1 MEPLSANAHAL
12 ARTLA
17 RAAAEARDLPGTAGL
32 ALVLAGLF
40 ALVAGARWRRPVAV
54 AGAALAGALAAS
66 VFRAALVD
74 GLGLRPGLAIAGSAA
89 ALGLAALALPVV
101 FPLALG
107 GALGAALGARLP
119 LGAPWIGAALGAL
132 ALGGLV
138 TWLVRPVAAVIAGVL
153 GAALVVGGVLALAP
167 AVPGSALLV
176 RHPVL
181 ALGALVV
188 LAIAGAA
195 GQLDAAW
202 GGGEGGPQ
210 RPGRLATPSPRE
222 RE

>member
-17 RAAAEARDLPGTAGL
+17 RAAAEARDLPGAAGL
-32 ALVLAGLF
+32 VLVLVGLF
-40 ALVAGARWRRPVAV
+40 ALVAGARWRRPIAV

-66 VFRAALVD
+66 AFRAALVD
-74 GLGLRPGLAIAGSAA
+74 TLGLRPGLAVAGSAA
-89 ALGLAALALPVV
+89 ALGLAALALPIV

-138 TWLVRPVAAVIAGVL
+138 TWLVRPVAAAVAGVV
-153 GAALVVGGVLALAP
+153 GAALVVGGILALAP

-176 RHPVL
+176 RHPIL

-188 LAIAGAA
+188 LAVAGAA

-202 GGGEGGPQ
+202 GGGEGAPL
-210 RPGRLATPSPRE
+210 RAGRLATASPRE
-222 RE
+222 RD